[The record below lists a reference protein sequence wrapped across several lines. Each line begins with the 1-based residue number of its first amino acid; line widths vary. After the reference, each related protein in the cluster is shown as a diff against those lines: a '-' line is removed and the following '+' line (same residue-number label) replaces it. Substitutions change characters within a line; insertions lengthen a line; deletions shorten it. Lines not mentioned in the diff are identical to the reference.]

1 VHDESEIRRALRCG
15 ATVIGI
21 NNRDLRTLRVDRST
35 ALRLRRMLPPECVV
49 IAESGY
55 SKASDIGECARSGIA
70 AVLIGESLMRASDP
84 AAAVAALRG
93 VPA

>member
-1 VHDESEIRRALRCG
+1 
-15 ATVIGI
+15 
-21 NNRDLRTLRVDRST
+21 
-35 ALRLRRMLPPECVV
+35 MLPPECVV

-70 AVLIGESLMRASDP
+70 AVLIGESLMRATDP